1 MYPQNLLLNAMGLLA
16 CHKRGKFFMLDGRHN
31 KKVSEPTSPFFLSC
45 DGPSKRRRTWFV
57 SSHHLYT
64 PACWPILT
72 CQPST
77 LSSPPGWGP
86 GHYRLSA
93 LKQTTNS
100 DGFLALP
107 DTKKGCQVAT
117 RRMTVS
123 AVPPL
128 QEELAEVCQAR
139 LWSQQLA
146 SSCQCRPMDL
156 HALHLQVSSCQWMAL
171 AASNCQ

>member
-1 MYPQNLLLNAMGLLA
+1 MGLLA

-31 KKVSEPTSPFFLSC
+31 QTVSEPTSPFFLSC
-45 DGPSKRRRTWFV
+45 DGPTKRRRAWFV
-57 SSHHLYT
+57 SSHNLYT
-64 PACWPILT
+64 PACWPVLT

-117 RRMTVS
+117 RLMTVS
-123 AVPPL
+123 AVPSPAGGAGWGL
-128 QEELAEVCQAR
+128 PGKTLEPAAC
-139 LWSQQLA
+139 QQLPVQTNGPTCPA
-146 SSCQCRPMDL
+146 P
-156 HALHLQVSSCQWMAL
+156 AGK
-171 AASNCQ
+171 